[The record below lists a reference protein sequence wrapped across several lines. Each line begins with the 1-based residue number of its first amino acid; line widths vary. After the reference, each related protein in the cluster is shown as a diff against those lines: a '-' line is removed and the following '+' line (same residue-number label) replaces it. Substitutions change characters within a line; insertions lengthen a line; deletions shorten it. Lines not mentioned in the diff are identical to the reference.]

1 MPESANVSQLHQQAA
16 RAFASRFGAPPRW
29 CAAAPGRVNLIGEH
43 TDYNQGHVLPIAIE
57 RWCLIVAGPSN
68 SDQSTVVSAA
78 QDDVLRVDLAP
89 VVQRRE
95 SGWANY
101 VLGTARQFQDRR
113 GALPNINA
121 LIVSSVPVG
130 SGLSSSAALCVAIAT
145 LLEQITGQSLEPR
158 QKALLCQRVEHD
170 FAGVPCGL
178 MDQTASIMARAGHA
192 IHLDCRD
199 GSIEHVPMPDRERA
213 VLLVVDTGVH
223 HDLATNEYGL
233 RRRQCEQAAAA
244 LAALSGRKIES
255 LRDVDPSLL
264 KQLGPRLDP
273 VLLQRARHVVSE
285 NARVLQAIAALRSGD
300 LKTLGELMY
309 TSHESLRDD
318 YAVSCRELDQIVE
331 SARAIGQD
339 GGVFG
344 ARMTGGGFGGCA
356 IVLCE
361 PQAAQHCADRL
372 SCALESA
379 SGRGATIF
387 ATSAASGASAVCE
400 SS

>member
-1 MPESANVSQLHQQAA
+1 
-16 RAFASRFGAPPRW
+16 
-29 CAAAPGRVNLIGEH
+29 
-43 TDYNQGHVLPIAIE
+43 
-57 RWCLIVAGPSN
+57 
-68 SDQSTVVSAA
+68 
-78 QDDVLRVDLAP
+78 
-89 VVQRRE
+89 
-95 SGWANY
+95 
-101 VLGTARQFQDRR
+101 
-113 GALPNINA
+113 
-121 LIVSSVPVG
+121 
-130 SGLSSSAALCVAIAT
+130 
-145 LLEQITGQSLEPR
+145 
-158 QKALLCQRVEHD
+158 
-170 FAGVPCGL
+170 
-178 MDQTASIMARAGHA
+178 
-192 IHLDCRD
+192 
-199 GSIEHVPMPDRERA
+199 MPDRERA

-285 NARVLQAIAALRSGD
+285 NAHVLQAIAALRSGD

-309 TSHESLRDD
+309 ASHESLRDD
-318 YAVSCRELDQIVE
+318 YVVSCRELDQIVE

-372 SCALESA
+372 SSSLESA
-379 SGRGATIF
+379 SGRRATIF